1 MTLSYKA
8 LPAFSKGGMVA
19 PRHGSTDADW
29 GGDKDTPRSTSAYLF
44 TFSGGA
50 ITWKTKKQSMVALS
64 SREAEYIAATL
75 VAKEGLWLK
84 SKFDELN
91 IIYINEFQLW
101 CDNKSCIT
109 IAQNPKITDQNKH
122 IRPRYHFLCEL
133 FEDGIIRLDYTPTL
147 HMWADFLTKLVPAIK
162 HWSCCQHVGLKCG
175 ARVTRGC

>member
-1 MTLSYKA
+1 
-8 LPAFSKGGMVA
+8 MV
-19 PRHGSTDADW
+19 
-29 GGDKDTPRSTSAYLF
+29 
-44 TFSGGA
+44 
-50 ITWKTKKQSMVALS
+50 VLS

-147 HMWADFLTKLVPAIK
+147 HMWADFLTKPVPAVK
-162 HWSCCQHVGLKCG
+162 H
-175 ARVTRGC
+175 